1 MVGIGEGR
9 GRGGREVVGNEREER
24 WLVRGGKREEE
35 GSGREE
41 KRRGL
46 EKRVGGGK
54 IGRT

>member
-1 MVGIGEGR
+1 MVGKG
-9 GRGGREVVGNEREER
+9 REER